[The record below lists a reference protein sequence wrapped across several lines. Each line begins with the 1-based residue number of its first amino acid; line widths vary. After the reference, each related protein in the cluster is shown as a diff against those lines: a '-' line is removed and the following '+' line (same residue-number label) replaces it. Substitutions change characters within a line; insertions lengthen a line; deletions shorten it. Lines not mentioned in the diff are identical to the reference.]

1 MQIKSAKKKV
11 QSLRI
16 IIVGCGKVGHTLTE
30 QLVREGH
37 DITIV
42 DTNERVVRDT
52 TDVFDVMGIQ
62 GNGASLSVLK
72 EAGLEEADLVIAV
85 TGSDELNL
93 LCCTIAKKAGGELAA
108 IARVRNPDYSEELS
122 YLRQQLGL
130 SMIINPELEA
140 AQEIARLLSRPQA
153 LTVSAFAKG
162 HAELVRFKIPKGSI
176 LHGRRVMQLDDIFHF
191 GYLVCAVENEGHVV
205 IPDGSTMLHEGNDI
219 TILASS
225 REAHHIFESIGMYQN
240 SVKSCMIIGG
250 GKSSYYLAKQLIE
263 QKMEVKIIESNKE
276 RCDVLSTLLPEALVI
291 CGDGGDEAV
300 EFQRIHVAGEFPHVP
315 LHVGRKVGG
324 VEHVSIRR
332 LATDQ
337 SRHGAAPQAL
347 EQFRRGD
354 GLDLLPLGEQSLHIR
369 GKRNAGGADDL
380 TL

>member
-1 MQIKSAKKKV
+1 MQAKSARKKV
-11 QSLRI
+11 RSLRI

-42 DTNERVVRDT
+42 DTSERV
-52 TDVFDVMGIQ
+52 
-62 GNGASLSVLK
+62 
-72 EAGLEEADLVIAV
+72 AGLQEADLVIAV

-108 IARVRNPDYSEELS
+108 IARVRNPDYSEELP

-153 LTVSAFAKG
+153 LTVSSFAKG

-176 LHGRRVMQLDDIFHF
+176 LHGRRVMQLDDIFQF

-263 QKMEVKIIESNKE
+263 QKMEVKIIESNKA
-276 RCDVLSTLLPEALVI
+276 RCDELSTLWSSAATAATKSCSRRRASV
-291 CGDGGDEAV
+291 
-300 EFQRIHVAGEFPHVP
+300 R
-315 LHVGRKVGG
+315 R
-324 VEHVSIRR
+324 RR
-332 LATDQ
+332 LY
-337 SRHGAAPQAL
+337 R
-347 EQFRRGD
+347 
-354 GLDLLPLGEQSLHIR
+354 
-369 GKRNAGGADDL
+369 
-380 TL
+380 

>member
-225 REAHHIFESIGMYQN
+225 REEIGRAH
-240 SVKSCMIIGG
+240 V
-250 GKSSYYLAKQLIE
+250 
-263 QKMEVKIIESNKE
+263 
-276 RCDVLSTLLPEALVI
+276 
-291 CGDGGDEAV
+291 
-300 EFQRIHVAGEFPHVP
+300 
-315 LHVGRKVGG
+315 
-324 VEHVSIRR
+324 
-332 LATDQ
+332 
-337 SRHGAAPQAL
+337 
-347 EQFRRGD
+347 
-354 GLDLLPLGEQSLHIR
+354 
-369 GKRNAGGADDL
+369 
-380 TL
+380 